1 VEAMK
6 KEREIFYYDEE
17 AALEISQQIT
27 SAYHSG
33 MFDRELIENRHYR
46 KKEQQTLELH

>member
-1 VEAMK
+1 MPR
-6 KEREIFYYDEE
+6 ERENFYYDEE

-33 MFDRELIENRHYR
+33 MMDREYIENPHYR
-46 KKEQQTLELH
+46 RKEKRTLELD